1 MRKTFY
7 SKIALA
13 IVLAFLAGVAGWSA
27 EEGQVA
33 LGGYCPVAYVAMNK
47 AVKGKAE
54 FATEHQGRVYRFA
67 NADAKAMF
75 EKEPEKYVPAYDG
88 FCATALAQGK
98 KLESNPKFFTVHNG
112 RTYLFSSK
120 QAKAMFDENPEP
132 IVRQADQHWAAL
144 RSAH

>member
-1 MRKTFY
+1 MIKTFY

-13 IVLAFLAGVAGWSA
+13 MVVVFLAGVVGWSA
-27 EEGQVA
+27 EEAKVA

-54 FATEHQGRVYRFA
+54 FATEFQGHVYRFA

-75 EKEPEKYVPAYDG
+75 EKEPGKFLPAYDG
-88 FCATALAQGK
+88 YCASALAQGK
-98 KLESNPKFFTVHNG
+98 KLESNPKFFTVHSG

-120 QAKAMFDENPEP
+120 QAKAMFDENPEA
-132 IVRQADQHWAAL
+132 IIRQADQHWAAL